1 MGREIILK
9 TSQDE
14 PFNAYIAG
22 DEAADSAVLILHEW
36 WGVMPHNRLWADRL
50 ADIGHLALVVD
61 LYDGRTTDDPALAAE
76 MMRNIDQK
84 DADRKLMAA
93 VGFLHASGRRVATF
107 GCSFGGKESMRAS
120 LLQADK
126 VSATIV
132 AYCRMETDVG
142 RLKKLSGSVLAIYA
156 QQERNWPEKQEAF
169 ETAMRAAGKETE
181 SIGFDAAHGFTNP
194 TSPRYDETADKA
206 SWARI
211 VDFLQRHLARMFHPF
226 LNLAGDMAKLGWFAL
241 TGNQTS

>member
-1 MGREIILK
+1 MGRKITLK

-14 PFNAYIAG
+14 PFSAYLAG
-22 DEAADSAVLILHEW
+22 DEAADSAVMILHEW

-61 LYDGRTTDDPALAAE
+61 LYDGRTTDDPELAAE
-76 MMRNIDQK
+76 MMRNIDQQR
-84 DADRKLMAA
+84 ADRKLVAA
-93 VGFLHASGRRVATF
+93 VDFLHTPGRRVATF

-132 AYCRMETDVG
+132 AYCRMETDVE
-142 RLKKLSGSVLAIYA
+142 RLKKLSGPVLAIYA

-181 SIGFDAAHGFTNP
+181 SVGFDAAHGFTNP
-194 TSPRYDETADKA
+194 TSPRYDEATDKA
-206 SWARI
+206 SWACI
-211 VDFLQRHLARMFHPF
+211 VDFLQRHL
-226 LNLAGDMAKLGWFAL
+226 G
-241 TGNQTS
+241 

>member
-1 MGREIILK
+1 MGRKITLK

-14 PFNAYIAG
+14 PFHAYLTG
-22 DEAADSAVLILHEW
+22 DEAAASAVMILHEW

-76 MMRNIDQK
+76 MMRNIDQQR
-84 DADRKLMAA
+84 ADRKLMAA
-93 VGFLHASGRRVATF
+93 VDFLHTSGRRVATF
-107 GCSFGGKESMRAS
+107 GCSFGGKESMQAS

-132 AYCRMETDVG
+132 AYCRMETDVE
-142 RLKKLSGSVLAIYA
+142 RLKKMSGPVLAIYA

-194 TSPRYDETADKA
+194 TSPRYDEAADKA
-206 SWARI
+206 SWACI
-211 VDFLQRHLARMFHPF
+211 VDFLQRHLVKPRGYDLP
-226 LNLAGDMAKLGWFAL
+226 
-241 TGNQTS
+241 SV